1 MPSNL
6 NELGIQSPFEV
17 HNGLSAGFVVVV
29 PLSINITEGVHPLK
43 NRNAVNAAQVLLRP
57 SRPQLKRSPIDVNE
71 LGARAINN
79 DSRHRQTSSSG
90 DARVTSGKTP

>member
-17 HNGLSAGFVVVV
+17 YNGLGAGFVVVV
-29 PLSINITEGVHPLK
+29 PLSIDMTEGFHPFK

-57 SRPQLKRSPIDVNE
+57 SGPQFKRSPIDINE
-71 LGARAINN
+71 LGTRAIRN
-79 DSRHRQTSSSG
+79 DSKHRQTSSSG
-90 DARVTSGKTP
+90 DAKLT